1 MSPSV
6 SRFHGIVV
14 SFNFE
19 DHNPPHFHARYAEH
33 RATIRID
40 TLMINNGYLPNR
52 VERTLRKWA
61 LLNHKELQ
69 EAWEAAQR
77 GEAFQIPPL

>member
-14 SFNFE
+14 TFNFQ
-19 DHNPPHFHARYAEH
+19 DHNPPHFHARYGEH
-33 RATIRID
+33 RATIRLD
-40 TLMINNGYLPNR
+40 TLMINGGYLPTR

-61 LLNHKELQ
+61 VLNHEALQ
-69 EAWEAAQR
+69 EAWQAAR
-77 GEAFQIPPL
+77 KGEVLQIPPL